1 MKLLSLNSWQKTNG
15 LFCVHM
21 RRARDHR
28 DDGETMGQR
37 PGVTR
42 CQWYIFVWISALRNP
57 NGGHTLG
64 KCAQIVIQ
72 WYFEGCIRNNMSQ
85 GPPNKHLCFMLSRYF
100 TTFKH
105 SALIWRIWI
114 DQVWV
119 KYDLASDACSP
130 AVARTLR
137 PRLHRQTI
145 TRPRPPGTFLPG
157 LKQTLSSPSAAASIR
172 GLKWE
177 WETLGGR
184 RELKHFH
191 NVATE

>member
-1 MKLLSLNSWQKTNG
+1 
-15 LFCVHM
+15 M

-130 AVARTLR
+130 AVART
-137 PRLHRQTI
+137 PPSPPQTDNYQAPP
-145 TRPRPPGTFLPG
+145 TRDFLAGTKTNIIVTISSSINKGPKMRMRNIRRKARAKALP
-157 LKQTLSSPSAAASIR
+157 
-172 GLKWE
+172 
-177 WETLGGR
+177 
-184 RELKHFH
+184 
-191 NVATE
+191 

>member
-28 DDGETMGQR
+28 DDGETMGSHG

-100 TTFKH
+100 TINH

-119 KYDLASDACSP
+119 SVWPGSCSLQWP
-130 AVARTLR
+130 ALR
-137 PRLHRQTI
+137 PRPHRQTI

-157 LKQTLSSPSAAASIR
+157 LKQTLSSPSAEASLR

-177 WETLGGR
+177 WETLKGR
-184 RELKHFH
+184 RELKHLN

>member
-100 TTFKH
+100 KTFKH

-119 KYDLASDACSP
+119 KVWPGFWCLLPCSGPHSALASTD
-130 AVARTLR
+130 
-137 PRLHRQTI
+137 RQ
-145 TRPRPPGTFLPG
+145 LPG
-157 LKQTLSSPSAAASIR
+157 PAHQGLSCR
-172 GLKWE
+172 D
-177 WETLGGR
+177 
-184 RELKHFH
+184 
-191 NVATE
+191 